1 MEYTMM
7 RKRQMAKRRILRWLV
22 IAAVYAGLLMGAVAV
37 SLGVVWIVKNTL
49 YGWWLLLAACI
60 MVGGSLFFRFYQE
73 GCMSQNV
80 SYS

>member
-7 RKRQMAKRRILRWLV
+7 RKRQMVKRRILRWLV
-22 IAAVYAGLLMGAVAV
+22 IVAVYAGLLMGAVTV
-37 SLGVVWIVKNTL
+37 SLGMVWIVKNTL
-49 YGWWLLLAACI
+49 YGWWLLLAACM
-60 MVGGSLFFRFYQE
+60 MVGGGLFFRFYQE